1 MQRTTCL
8 RVQAFERNTAGR
20 DFVVGDIHGCF
31 GRLSARLG
39 ELGFCQQTDRLF
51 SVGDLI
57 DRGPSSHEVL
67 DWIDEPW
74 FFPVCGNHER
84 MAIGA
89 VSGRVD
95 RELYV
100 QNGGGWFFELPESRR
115 VTIAEILSTLPLA
128 IEVDH
133 PSGKVAIVHAD
144 VVGMD
149 WPTFKAVIADAAAG
163 RIGGEAVNTLIAG
176 TVWSRDRINQVSLAG
191 VPGVDW
197 LVTGHTPARSPFA
210 LGNVVDIDTG
220 AYATGDLT
228 VLDMSALPNVERI
241 RAN

>member
-8 RVQAFERNTAGR
+8 RVQAFERNTTGR

-31 GRLSARLG
+31 GKLQERLD
-39 ELGFCQQTDRLF
+39 ELRFNPQCDRLF

-57 DRGPSSHEVL
+57 DRGPMSRDVL
-67 DWIDEPW
+67 NWVDEPW

-84 MAIGA
+84 MAIGV

-95 RELYV
+95 HELYA

-115 VTIAEILSTLPLA
+115 VTIAEVLSTLPLA

-149 WPTFKAVIADAAAG
+149 WPTFKSLVADAATG
-163 RIGGEAVNTLIAG
+163 KIGGEAVNSLIAG

-197 LVTGHTPARSPFA
+197 VVTGHTPARSPFA

-220 AYATGDLT
+220 AFATGNLT
-228 VLDMSALPNVERI
+228 VLDLSALPSV
-241 RAN
+241 

>member
-8 RVQAFERNTAGR
+8 RVQAFERNATGR

-31 GRLSARLG
+31 GLLASRLN
-39 ELGFCQQTDRLF
+39 ELDFRPRTDRPF

-57 DRGPSSHEVL
+57 DRGPSSKEVL
-67 DWIDEPW
+67 DWLDEPW
-74 FFPVCGNHER
+74 FFAVCGNHER

-100 QNGGGWFFELPESRR
+100 QNGGGWFFEMPEARR
-115 VTIAEILSTLPLA
+115 IAVAEVLSTLPLA

-133 PSGKVAIVHAD
+133 PSGKVGIVHAD

-149 WPTFKAVIADAAAG
+149 WPTFKSVIADAAAG

-176 TVWSRDRINQVSLAG
+176 TVWSRDRIEQADLSG
-191 VPGVDW
+191 MPGVDW
-197 LVTGHTPARSPFA
+197 LVTGHTPVREPFA
-210 LGNVVDIDTG
+210 LKNVLDIDTG
-220 AYATGDLT
+220 AFATGKLT
-228 VLDMSALPNVERI
+228 IIEMSALQNVECAI
-241 RAN
+241 TN